1 VRAGSRPTGRLG
13 GFSLIELMVVVAVI
27 AILATVVYPAY
38 ENLIRSVRRADGR
51 LTAQAVAHAQERFF
65 TTNGRY
71 TNVSAASIFSDASS
85 PFRKPCGT
93 GNCSEK
99 EFYSWAVTPGPTG
112 TLATS
117 FTVTVTPVAGK
128 SQASDTYC
136 TRLTIDSTGVQGG
149 LPATTNK
156 CW

>member
-51 LTAQAVAHAQERFF
+51 LTAQAVAHAQERYF
-65 TTNGRY
+65 TTNGSY
-71 TNVSAASIFSDASS
+71 AVTPASIFSDASS
-85 PFRKPCGT
+85 PLRKPCGT
-93 GNCSEK
+93 ARCSEK

-112 TLATS
+112 SLATS

-136 TRLTIDSTGVQGG
+136 TSLTLDSRGLQGG
-149 LPATTNK
+149 APTTNK